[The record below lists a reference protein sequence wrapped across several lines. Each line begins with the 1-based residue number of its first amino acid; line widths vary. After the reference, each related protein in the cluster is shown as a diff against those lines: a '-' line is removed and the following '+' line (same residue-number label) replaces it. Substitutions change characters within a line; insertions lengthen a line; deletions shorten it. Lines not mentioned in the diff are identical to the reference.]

1 VRAATELAIACLLLC
16 AAPAA
21 AQNVEATATAQFD
34 QGRALMK
41 QGKYK
46 EACAAF
52 EKSQELDAQNGTLF
66 NLAECEARIGKLASA
81 WLAYRELAQ
90 FDSNAGRGK
99 EAGRRARELEK
110 RLPRL
115 LLRLTSPP
123 AGLAVT
129 INGKDATSLV
139 GIENP
144 TDLGRYAIRA
154 TAPGYAAFETT
165 ASLTVEARTV
175 TVRLEL
181 IKQDIRPER
190 SAARSEPRP
199 EPERSAARSEPRPE
213 PERSAARSEPRPEP
227 EKREAE
233 RAAEP
238 EAEPADEPRAPTS
251 HRKRNGV
258 IAGVAGGGLIAV
270 GVVFGLR
277 ARSDWNDAETVCP
290 GRNCAS
296 AVDRQRG
303 DALVDSARGN
313 AALSTG
319 FFVGGAAVAAVGVY
333 LIATARPDASTALRV
348 APTQGGAAVVLGGRW

>member
-1 VRAATELAIACLLLC
+1 VRAATELAIACMLLC
-16 AAPAA
+16 AAPAV

-52 EKSQELDAQNGTLF
+52 EKSQELDGQNGTLF
-66 NLAECEARIGKLASA
+66 NLAECNTRIGKLASA

-115 LLRLTSPP
+115 LLRLASPP

-165 ASLTVEARTV
+165 ASLTIEAKTV
-175 TVRLEL
+175 AVRLEL
-181 IKQDIRPER
+181 IKEKEDTVARPDR
-190 SAARSEPRP
+190 SARSEPRP
-199 EPERSAARSEPRPE
+199 EPERPERSTARSEPRPE
-213 PERSAARSEPRPEP
+213 PA
-227 EKREAE
+227 KREAE
-233 RAAEP
+233 AAAEP
-238 EAEPADEPRAPTS
+238 EPEPADEPRAPTS

-313 AALSTG
+313 AAWSTG
-319 FFVGGAAVAAVGVY
+319 FFVGGAAVTAVGVY
-333 LIATARPDASTALRV
+333 LIATARPDASTALRI
-348 APTQGGAAVVLGGRW
+348 APTRGGAAVVLGGRW

>member
-1 VRAATELAIACLLLC
+1 MRAGTELAIACILLC
-16 AAPAA
+16 AAPAV

-52 EKSQELDAQNGTLF
+52 EKSQELDGQNGTLF
-66 NLAECEARIGKLASA
+66 NLAECNARIGKLASA

-115 LLRLTSPP
+115 LLRLASPP

-165 ASLTVEARTV
+165 ASLTVEAKTV

-181 IKQDIRPER
+181 IKEKEDTVARPER
-190 SAARSEPRP
+190 SAPSEPRP
-199 EPERSAARSEPRPE
+199 EPERSAARSEPRRE
-213 PERSAARSEPRPEP
+213 PA
-227 EKREAE
+227 KREAE
-233 RAAEP
+233 REP
-238 EAEPADEPRAPTS
+238 EPDAEPADERRAPTS

-258 IAGVAGGGLIAV
+258 IASVAGGGLIAV

-313 AALSTG
+313 AAWSTG

-333 LIATARPDASTALRV
+333 LIATARSDASTALRI

>member
-1 VRAATELAIACLLLC
+1 MRAGTELAIACVVLC
-16 AAPAA
+16 AAPAV
-21 AQNVEATATAQFD
+21 AQNVQAAATAQFD

-52 EKSQELDAQNGTLF
+52 DKSQELDGQNGTLF
-66 NLAECEARIGKLASA
+66 NLAECDVHIGKLASA

-90 FDSNAGRGK
+90 RDSNGARGK

-115 LLRLTSPP
+115 LLRLASPP

-154 TAPGYAAFETT
+154 TAPGHAAFETT

-181 IKQDIRPER
+181 IKEDTR
-190 SAARSEPRP
+190 
-199 EPERSAARSEPRPE
+199 PERSAARSEPRPE

-233 RAAEP
+233 PAREP
-238 EAEPADEPRAPTS
+238 EVEPADEPRAPTS
-251 HRKRNGV
+251 HRKRNGA
-258 IAGVAGGGLIAV
+258 IASVAGGGLIAV

-296 AVDRQRG
+296 SVDRQRG
-303 DALVDSARGN
+303 DGLVDSARGN
-313 AALSTG
+313 AAWSTG

-333 LIATARPDASTALRV
+333 LIATARPDASTALRIS
-348 APTQGGAAVVLGGRW
+348 PTQGGAAVVLGGGW